1 MEAEQKKLGLNI
13 RALYEILFG
22 TKTQKQNE
30 EDINEELERIYAEE
44 RKSGATKRIQEL
56 GKSLTEIEPIKEKTK
71 IQKVKTK
78 AKTSIETQHHD
89 NEQINEK
96 GRELGE

>member
-56 GKSLTEIEPIKEKTK
+56 SNRLTETEPVKEKQK
-71 IQKVKTK
+71 IQKIKTK
-78 AKTSIETQHHD
+78 SVIQNKQHD
-89 NEQINEK
+89 DKEINEK